1 MVALKYITEEERQNV
16 AVWIK
21 QLDRSNP
28 KITANERLRWI
39 SLLSPDTKA
48 KFRTGSGIIEY
59 WTQSFNAQLMKNL
72 ALGPQKKIIA
82 KTTAPG
88 AAKPDHHSDSDDP
101 DAWDIDI
108 FAEPKEKKKKDG
120 EKENNNSSDSDNP
133 TPWDIF
139 D

>member
-1 MVALKYITEEERQNV
+1 MVALKYITEEERQKV
-16 AVWIK
+16 AVWLK
-21 QLDRSNP
+21 QLDRSDP
-28 KITANERLRWI
+28 ELTGAERLRWI

-59 WTQSFNAQLMKNL
+59 WIQSFNAQLMKNL

-82 KTTAPG
+82 KTTAPKVT
-88 AAKPDHHSDSDDP
+88 KPDPHSDSDDP
-101 DAWDIDI
+101 DAWDDI
-108 FAEPKEKKKKDG
+108 FAEPKEKKEKDKK
-120 EKENNNSSDSDNP
+120 KENNNSSDSDNP